1 MKLAAPILIS
11 VTLLSLL
18 TWWFFFDGGEPLT
31 PTETTV
37 VVGFY
42 LMISFA
48 IRWLWSRVQDRRDK
62 P

>member
-1 MKLAAPILIS
+1 MKLAAPIFIS

-18 TWWFFFDGGEPLT
+18 TWWFFFDSGEPLT
-31 PTETTV
+31 PPETTV

-42 LMISFA
+42 LMIGLA
-48 IRWLWSRVQDRRDK
+48 VRWLWSRLQDGKNK